1 MQGFDA
7 ACDVSAI
14 AEKIKSAGLDFAC
27 RYYSHNPGKNLSP
40 AEAAKLQASGIRLVS
55 VWEAA
60 GNLPGSFSADQG
72 TRDAAEA
79 LRQAEAVGQP
89 PGTTIYFAVDFD
101 ALASQIS
108 NLIVPYFASVNTVLA
123 GKYQVGVYGS
133 GLVCTTLRTAN
144 LARNFWLA
152 CAPGWQGTR
161 NFTGWHIRQSLP
173 ADPWGFGFDV
183 DPDEAVAGDF
193 GAWPVTET

>member
-7 ACDVSAI
+7 ACDVSVS
-14 AEKIKSAGLDFAC
+14 AEKIKLAGLDFAC
-27 RYYSHNPGKNLSP
+27 RYYSRNPGKNLSP
-40 AEAAKLQASGIRLVS
+40 AEVSKLRAIGVRLVS

-72 TRDAAEA
+72 TSDAAEA
-79 LRQAEAVGQP
+79 LQQAEAVGQP
-89 PGTTIYFAVDFD
+89 PNTAIYFAVDFD

-108 NLIVPYFASVNTVLA
+108 GLIVPYFTSVNTVLA

-133 GLVCTTLRTAN
+133 GLVCATLRTAN
-144 LARNFWLA
+144 LAKNFWLA

-161 NFTGWHIRQSLP
+161 DFTGWHIRQSLP
-173 ADPWGFGFDV
+173 SDPWGFGFDV

-193 GAWPVTET
+193 GARPVTAT